1 MLRKFAGSSG
11 LNSTWIEIEPLMDG
25 FQLHVAVIGEVPEV
39 LMPIHFGILFPFAV
53 NVALPCASLVAVMV
67 VRVP

>member
-25 FQLHVAVIGEVPEV
+25 FQLHVAVMGEVPEV
-39 LMPIHFGILFPFAV
+39 LMPMHFGILFPFAV